1 MGTMHSQV
9 EPIRVLLVEDE
20 FLIGEW
26 VAESLSEQ
34 GFAVHVA
41 SNAIEALRY
50 LATEPVDVLFTDI
63 NLPGGMDGAA
73 LARRA
78 RALLPDLPV
87 VYASARANLLDPA
100 LRVPGSIFVPKPYA
114 PALVGRILADT
125 LRTRAE
131 RVSA

>member
-1 MGTMHSQV
+1 MGTMGSQV

-20 FLIGEW
+20 FLISEW

-34 GFAVHVA
+34 GFAVHTA
-41 SNAIEALRY
+41 SNAVEALRY

-63 NLPGGMDGAA
+63 NLSGGMDGAA

-87 VYASARANLLDPA
+87 VYASARANLLDPT
-100 LRVPGSIFVPKPYA
+100 LRVPGSIFVPKPYV

-131 RVSA
+131 RVPA

>member
-1 MGTMHSQV
+1 MELNAKATA
-9 EPIRVLLVEDE
+9 PIRVLFVEDE
-20 FLIGEW
+20 FLISEW

-34 GFAVHVA
+34 GFAVHTA
-41 SNAIEALRY
+41 SNAVEALRY

-63 NLPGGMDGAA
+63 NLSGGMDGAA

-87 VYASARANLLDPA
+87 VYASARANLLDPT
-100 LRVPGSIFVPKPYA
+100 LRVPGSIFVPKPYV

-131 RVSA
+131 RVPA